1 MVEILD
7 VEAYLVNHQNDYIRV
22 INMYTDE
29 TKKGSSWLKD
39 FYNGEFYDEWNMEV
53 YEDDEADHYTV
64 RIELI

>member
-53 YEDDEADHYTV
+53 YEDDEADYYTV